1 MKLKQLAFAAAL
13 LASAG
18 AQAVVVLNSAASTY
32 GTNFDNLS
40 STAWS
45 NNSTLPGWELYRGT
59 GSFASAAA
67 VTSLLLSTGTSTTG
81 AAYSFGASS
90 AADRALGSLGSNG
103 TGTHWYALGL
113 NNASGGLFDSFTL
126 RFDGEQWRNGGNVNA
141 QSLTFEYGFGSSA
154 ASVGTWVSAGAGFN
168 FVSPVVGASA
178 AAVNGNAAGLVANL
192 GGTVALNWQAGD
204 TLWLRWTDLNDA
216 GNDHGLA
223 IDNLSFSVTSAV
235 PEPGSVALMLGGL
248 GLLGALARRRRSN

>member
-1 MKLKQLAFAAAL
+1 MKLKQVAITAAL
-13 LASAG
+13 LASAS

-32 GTNFDNLS
+32 GTNFDNLTT
-40 STAWS
+40 TAWS
-45 NNSTLPGWELYRGT
+45 NDSTLPGWSLYRGT
-59 GSFASAAA
+59 GSFAAASA
-67 VTSLLLSTGTSTTG
+67 VTSLVLGTGTGTAG
-81 AAYSFGASS
+81 AAYSFGAAS
-90 AADRALGSLGSNG
+90 ASDRALGSLGSNG
-103 TGTHWYALGL
+103 TGTHWYVLGL

-126 RFDGEQWRNGGNVNA
+126 RFDGEQWRNGGNANA
-141 QSLTFEYGFGSSA
+141 QSLTFEYGFGSTA
-154 ASVGTWVSAGAGFN
+154 ASVSSWIAPGAGFD
-168 FVSPVVGASA
+168 FTSPVVGTTG

-235 PEPGSVALMLGGL
+235 PEPGSYALMLGGL
-248 GLLGALARRRRSN
+248 GLLGALARRRRQG